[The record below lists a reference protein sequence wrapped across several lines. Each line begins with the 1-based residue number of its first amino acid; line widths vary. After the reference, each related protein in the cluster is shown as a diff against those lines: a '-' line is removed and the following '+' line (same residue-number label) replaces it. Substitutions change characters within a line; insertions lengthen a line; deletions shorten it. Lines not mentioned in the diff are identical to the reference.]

1 MKLFILLLLFTV
13 FCPISVFADDSV
25 KQVQHAD
32 IAEIMMKKY
41 PITIDDT
48 DFTIFYRFS
57 TVGEGEGTDE
67 DFEAKIT
74 SIQMNKER
82 KSLVITLDNIKQ
94 KDIMS
99 LRFEKSLVSAEGKR
113 LSLLI
118 DGEEKG
124 YESSSQNDKSTMIF
138 LISPNTTQVEIIGTR
153 VIPEFPSGLLVLVIV
168 SSSLVLAQKLGA
180 I

>member
-1 MKLFILLLLFTV
+1 MKFFILLLFIV
-13 FCPISVFADDSV
+13 FFPISVFADDSV

-41 PITIDDT
+41 SITIDDT

-74 SIQMNKER
+74 SIEINKER
-82 KSLVITLDNIKQ
+82 KSLVITLDGIKQ

-99 LRFEKSLVSAEGKR
+99 LRFEKSLVSAE
-113 LSLLI
+113 
-118 DGEEKG
+118 
-124 YESSSQNDKSTMIF
+124 
-138 LISPNTTQVEIIGTR
+138 
-153 VIPEFPSGLLVLVIV
+153 
-168 SSSLVLAQKLGA
+168 
-180 I
+180 